1 MEKPAAP
8 GGLPPPRF
16 LIDAPW
22 FREFVGRQLI
32 GGYMDVVFRTSKL
45 AYEPADALARMAALE
60 PAIFVSWH
68 ANILTSPILVP
79 DPRNLVSM
87 AAPHP
92 DGQMGAAGSRRFG
105 IETITATG
113 KSERQSEETGGV
125 AGFRTLLRKLKSGK
139 SVYVTGEIPPTPGR
153 LVGRGTPALARLSGR
168 PIIPVASASTRRAIF
183 TKLWDEMQLPHP
195 FGRFTV
201 VMGEPLSVASAD
213 DEETAA
219 RLLKQ
224 GLDAAYARALEATTP

>member
-1 MEKPAAP
+1 VETAP

-22 FREFVGRQLI
+22 FRHFVGRQVI
-32 GGYMDVVFRTSKL
+32 GGYMDVVFRTSPV
-45 AYEPADALARMAALE
+45 AYEPSDALQRMAALE

-79 DPRNLVSM
+79 DPHNLVSM

-92 DGQMGAAGSRRFG
+92 DGQMGAAGSQRFG

-113 KSERQSEETGGV
+113 KSEKQSEETGGV

-168 PIIPVASASTRRAIF
+168 PIIPVASASTRRHVF
-183 TKLWDEMQLPHP
+183 SRLWDEMQLPHP

-201 VMGEPLSVASAD
+201 VMGEPLTVTGAD
-213 DEETAA
+213 AEAAAA

-224 GLDAAYARALEATTP
+224 RLDAAYARALEAATVRR